1 MNYTLFLSDVSGS
14 EILLVFVFVLVFFGA
29 KSIPTLAKTLG
40 KLMYQI
46 KNASSEIQQEIKKA
60 GVDIK
65 GDMDLSSFVNESVQE
80 VATPIESSFNEMN
93 QLVNEP
99 IGSKPYVPIAQNEP
113 HVLEVENESNSIDQV
128 VLSEVS
134 KGNTSSV
141 SKE

>member
-1 MNYTLFLSDVSGS
+1 MNYILFLSDVSGS
-14 EILLVFVFVLVFFGA
+14 EILLVLVFVLVFFGA

-113 HVLEVENESNSIDQV
+113 HVLEVENESNSIGQV
-128 VLSEVS
+128 DLSEVS
-134 KGNTSSV
+134 KGNTSSI

>member
-65 GDMDLSSFVNESVQE
+65 GDMDLSSFVNETVQE

-113 HVLEVENESNSIDQV
+113 PVLEVENESNSIDQV
-128 VLSEVS
+128 DLSEVS

>member
-65 GDMDLSSFVNESVQE
+65 
-80 VATPIESSFNEMN
+80 
-93 QLVNEP
+93 
-99 IGSKPYVPIAQNEP
+99 
-113 HVLEVENESNSIDQV
+113 
-128 VLSEVS
+128 
-134 KGNTSSV
+134 
-141 SKE
+141 